1 MSSLSSLSSQV
12 MMAVGLLEVQLRLS
26 LLIDLSPPLSIEE
39 DGFPVFVTDMYNSL
53 HHSGR
58 GVTSVYIVGDAI
70 PRLIT

>member
-1 MSSLSSLSSQV
+1 LITDSVLVSVSISL
-12 MMAVGLLEVQLRLS
+12 A
-26 LLIDLSPPLSIEE
+26 SPPLSIEE

>member
-1 MSSLSSLSSQV
+1 MITDSVLVSVSISS
-12 MMAVGLLEVQLRLS
+12 A
-26 LLIDLSPPLSIEE
+26 SPPLSIEGNE
-39 DGFPVFVTDMYNSL
+39 FPVFVTDMYSSL

>member
-1 MSSLSSLSSQV
+1 LITDSVLVSVSISS
-12 MMAVGLLEVQLRLS
+12 A
-26 LLIDLSPPLSIEE
+26 SPPLSIEE

-70 PRLIT
+70 PRLVT